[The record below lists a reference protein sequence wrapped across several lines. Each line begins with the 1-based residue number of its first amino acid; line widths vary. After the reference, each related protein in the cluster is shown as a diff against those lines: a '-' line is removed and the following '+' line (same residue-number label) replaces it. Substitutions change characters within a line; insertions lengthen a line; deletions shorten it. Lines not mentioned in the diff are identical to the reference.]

1 MNIQSVESTNY
12 VNNTGVFQ
20 KLFSCPKSVL
30 HIFDKSKT
38 SMKDE
43 STIQVDLT
51 STDNF
56 EKQVETNKS
65 YVDAS
70 FDKTEKKEDM
80 YVDSSKEINAAL
92 DDLFKF

>member
-30 HIFDKSKT
+30 NIFDKST
-38 SMKDE
+38 TFVNDE
-43 STIQVDLT
+43 STTV
-51 STDNF
+51 SADNF

-70 FDKTEKKEDM
+70 FDKTEEGK
-80 YVDSSKEINAAL
+80 YVDDSSKKVNAAL